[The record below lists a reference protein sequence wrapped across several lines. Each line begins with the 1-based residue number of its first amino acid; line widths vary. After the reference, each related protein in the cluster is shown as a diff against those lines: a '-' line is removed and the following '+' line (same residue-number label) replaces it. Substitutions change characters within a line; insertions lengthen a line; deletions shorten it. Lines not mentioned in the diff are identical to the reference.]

1 MKLVKL
7 NRQMVI
13 GLVGLLG
20 FLLGL
25 YGLWVFLKEKYSFE
39 APPIYSS
46 VARFER
52 DGVPKIQAK
61 DVLDR
66 SFDLHARPEPL
77 VIVNFWASWCA
88 PCVEEFPSMLKLIK
102 EMKGRVL
109 VVAVSMDDEEKDLRA
124 FLKIFKVPQPGFEVI
139 WDQDKS
145 IGRAYDVG
153 KLPETFIVGADRKL
167 RRKVLGIEDWASP
180 NAMAYFESL
189 IAEGKAAPSP

>member
-1 MKLVKL
+1 
-7 NRQMVI
+7 
-13 GLVGLLG
+13 
-20 FLLGL
+20 
-25 YGLWVFLKEKYSFE
+25 
-39 APPIYSS
+39 
-46 VARFER
+46 
-52 DGVPKIQAK
+52 
-61 DVLDR
+61 
-66 SFDLHARPEPL
+66 
-77 VIVNFWASWCA
+77 
-88 PCVEEFPSMLKLIK
+88 MLKLIK

-139 WDQDKS
+139 WDRDKS

-189 IAEGKAAPSP
+189 IAEGKAPSSP

>member
-1 MKLVKL
+1 MKF
-7 NRQMVI
+7 NRQRLL
-13 GLVGLLG
+13 GLVGLVG

-25 YGLWVFLKEKYSFE
+25 YGLWTYLKQRYSFE

-52 DGVPKIQAK
+52 DGVPMIQAK

-66 SFDLHARPEPL
+66 DFDLLARTEPL

-102 EMKGRVL
+102 QMKGRVL

-139 WDQDKS
+139 WDRDKS
-145 IGRAYDVG
+145 IGRSYDVG

-180 NAMAYFESL
+180 NAVAYFESL
-189 IAEGKAAPSP
+189 IAQSATPPPQ